1 MKKRAQKTF
10 GKAVYLRGLIE
21 FSNFCKND
29 CLYCG
34 IRRSNTHASRYRL
47 TPEEI
52 LEISQ
57 FARSLPGVKQHHL
70 LPYHRLGSDKYEGLG
85 RDYLMSHIEPPTV
98 EKMNELL
105 LKVAKGD
112 IEARNKI
119 LIPTYCWML
128 EEKAYEI
135 IEFLRKERLNRN
147 IVIVDNSIN
156 YCINNTEIPLSF
168 AFLLKS
174 YIEGIEPYKD
184 SMKDVINE
192 ERILVGSKERIVKKN
207 AIVSNKIA
215 NIYTGQQRLID
226 F

>member
-1 MKKRAQKTF
+1 MIKID
-10 GKAVYLRGLIE
+10 LIKNI
-21 FSNFCKND
+21 SRLPNSLIVNVITANTNNVFCKLSPYYMHGDIPVVNTPNVKLRSVNEVWQK
-29 CLYCG
+29 LY
-34 IRRSNTHASRYRL
+34 IKNKD
-47 TPEEI
+47 EKD
-52 LEISQ
+52 
-57 FARSLPGVKQHHL
+57 VKF
-70 LPYHRLGSDKYEGLG
+70 RKGLW
-85 RDYLMSHIEPPTV
+85 I
-98 EKMNELL
+98 NEYWSY
-105 LKVAKGD
+105 